1 MSGLIRVDVAKPTEA
16 GRTTLSPS
24 SPTTNQVA
32 SPSISPKGAMMIGYG
47 AMAAKRTYSLVVNEI
62 KAGGNEQ
69 LATDISNATTLI
81 GVAVGAVATGG
92 LSLIPQA
99 ISGVTSEISRYRN
112 NQRMN
117 KQIEFERSVK
127 GSLNNYL
134 NGGGG

>member
-1 MSGLIRVDVAKPTEA
+1 MQNIRIELPKGVQDGKTS
-16 GRTTLSPS
+16 LSPS
-24 SPTTNQVA
+24 NPPRSNTG

-47 AMAAKRTYSLVVNEI
+47 AMAAKRTYSLIVNEI